1 MKIKPIISEHIY
13 TQHTSFV
20 VDFHLDMN
28 ITLIAGDAGE
38 GKSFVYRM
46 LKELSAENKEIRCF
60 NYLDIK
66 SNYKNSIKLSKRKL
80 FIIDNAD
87 ILLDDKMRNYI
98 ALDSNN
104 QYIIIGRNPTG
115 LQLTADEIY
124 ELKSEKKDEKTLFT
138 LKRSF
143 HENKNDRLS

>member
-1 MKIKPIISEHIY
+1 MTIKPIISEHIY
-13 TQHTSFV
+13 TRHTSFV

-28 ITLIAGDAGE
+28 ITLITGEAGT
-38 GKSFVYRM
+38 GKSLVYRI

-60 NYLDIK
+60 NYLDK
-66 SNYKNSIKLSKRKL
+66 NSNYKNSIKRSKRKL

-98 ALDSNN
+98 AFDSTN
-104 QYIIIGRNPTG
+104 QYIIIGRDPTG

-124 ELKSEKKDEKTLFT
+124 ELNSEKKDEKTIFT
-138 LKRSF
+138 LKHSYP
-143 HENKNDRLS
+143 